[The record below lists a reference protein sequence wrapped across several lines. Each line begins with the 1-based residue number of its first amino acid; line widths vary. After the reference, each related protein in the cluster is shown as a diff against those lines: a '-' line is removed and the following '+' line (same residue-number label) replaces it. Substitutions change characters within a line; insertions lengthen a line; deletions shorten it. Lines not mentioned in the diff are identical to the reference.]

1 MALVTPPVAMLNVPL
16 PVIGPPVSPA
26 PLATLVT
33 VPAPLGVVQ
42 AQALP
47 FHSNTWPL
55 AQLVSRPRF
64 SVPLVPPP
72 VSPLPLAVVTPV
84 RPPPANT
91 MSNSD
96 AWLVDVLSLLSN
108 VALNVP
114 LATSAMP

>member
-72 VSPLPLAVVTPV
+72 VSPLPLAVVNPESV
-84 RPPPANT
+84 APNT
-91 MSNSD
+91 MSNSG
-96 AWLVDVLSLLSN
+96 AWLVDVLSLLLN
-108 VALNVP
+108 VALKVP
-114 LATSAMP
+114 LA